1 MPSDESLD
9 WRLSYLE
16 DQVNQMNLIV
26 SEQERKIDDLYSV
39 LNRLVTRL
47 KTVEED
53 QGDASTG
60 DSAGLLSDMPPNG
73 SNR

>member
-26 SEQERKIDDLYSV
+26 SEQGRRIDDLYSV

-60 DSAGLLSDMPPNG
+60 ENAGLLSDMPPNG